1 MRISSSQRMTESKS
15 EQISLYTPL
24 NPTNDDEEEETNSTS
39 SYWRFTKNDFFPEP
53 SFQNFTSYTSALSQT
68 VYRFRDRFFG
78 RSSDGNELIQLK
90 KQSENEM
97 SKCLTWVDLVWLGF
111 GSVVGSG
118 IFTITGLEARDHAVL
133 DYGSWMRTTT
143 RSV

>member
-1 MRISSSQRMTESKS
+1 MRISSQRMAESKS

-39 SYWRFTKNDFFPEP
+39 SYWRFTKNDFFPKP
-53 SFQNFTSYTSALSQT
+53 SFQNITSYTSALSQI

-90 KQSENEM
+90 KQ
-97 SKCLTWVDLVWLGF
+97 
-111 GSVVGSG
+111 
-118 IFTITGLEARDHAVL
+118 
-133 DYGSWMRTTT
+133 
-143 RSV
+143 